1 MIVIDEIPGGG
12 DSVFRDRWENAMTNE
27 AAVQAAIRIE
37 AGRLG
42 ILIWRNNRG
51 AMEDTNGRIVRFG
64 LGNDSP
70 QVDRRLKSSD
80 LVGQITTDYA
90 RPFARPVHI
99 ECKSPGWR
107 FPDAWRNSTP
117 DEIEKTRAPADAA
130 LRRTLAQ
137 WRWLKLHHDAGA
149 LAGFA
154 QSVEDFHRILKGE
167 LVLP

>member
-1 MIVIDEIPGGG
+1 
-12 DSVFRDRWENAMTNE
+12 MTTE
-27 AAVQAAIRIE
+27 ADVQAAIRIE

-42 ILIWRNNRG
+42 VLLWRNNRG
-51 AMEDTNGRIVRFG
+51 AMEDTNGRVVRFG
-64 LGNDSP
+64 KGNDSP

-80 LVGQITTDYA
+80 LDGQVTEIWRHPITGELCEIA
-90 RPFARPVHI
+90 RSLHV
-99 ECKSPGWR
+99 ECKSPGWK

-117 DEIEKTRAPADAA
+117 DEIEKTRAPASPEG
-130 LRRTLAQ
+130 RRTLAQ

-154 QSVEDFHRILKGE
+154 QSVDDFHRILKGE

>member
-1 MIVIDEIPGGG
+1 MKTEAVVQSEI
-12 DSVFRDRWENAMTNE
+12 RA
-27 AAVQAAIRIE
+27 E

-42 ILIWRNNRG
+42 ILLWRNNVG
-51 AMEDTNGRIVRFG
+51 AMEDATGRIVRYG

-70 QVDRRLKSSD
+70 QVQRRLKSSD
-80 LVGQITTDYA
+80 LIGLNRVSVDVADSHLDPDYEH
-90 RPFARPVHI
+90 FGVFVSI
-99 ECKSPGWR
+99 ECKAEGWR
-107 FPDAWRNSTP
+107 FPVAWRNSTP

-130 LRRTLAQ
+130 LRRVLAQ

-154 QSVEDFHRILKGE
+154 TCVDDFHRILKGE

>member
-1 MIVIDEIPGGG
+1 MKSESVVQSEI
-12 DSVFRDRWENAMTNE
+12 RA
-27 AAVQAAIRIE
+27 E

-42 ILIWRNNRG
+42 ILLWRNNVG
-51 AMEDTNGRIVRFG
+51 ACNDDTGRIIRYG

-70 QVDRRLKSSD
+70 QVQRRLKSSD
-80 LVGQITTDYA
+80 LIGVVPSRVGCGVDTHNPEVGVFLA
-90 RPFARPVHI
+90 V
-99 ECKSPGWR
+99 ECKAEGWR

-117 DEIEKTRAPADAA
+117 DEIEQTRAPADAS

-137 WRWLKLHHDAGA
+137 WRFVCLVHDAGG

-154 QSVEDFHRILKGE
+154 QSVDDFARILKGE